1 MRYLP
6 GFKVPTS
13 VTRRNY
19 TGDSSTTDFT
29 ISGGMSV
36 DKLIVDVN
44 GVVQLPTTNYT
55 ISGTT
60 LTFDSAPVT
69 GHTIHII
76 ELPV

>member
-6 GFKVPTS
+6 DFKIPTG

-19 TGDSSTTDFT
+19 TGNGSTTGYT
-29 ISGGMSV
+29 ISGGMTV
-36 DKLIVDVN
+36 DKLIVDLN

-60 LTFDSAPVT
+60 LTFDSAPIS
-69 GHTIHII
+69 GHSIHII